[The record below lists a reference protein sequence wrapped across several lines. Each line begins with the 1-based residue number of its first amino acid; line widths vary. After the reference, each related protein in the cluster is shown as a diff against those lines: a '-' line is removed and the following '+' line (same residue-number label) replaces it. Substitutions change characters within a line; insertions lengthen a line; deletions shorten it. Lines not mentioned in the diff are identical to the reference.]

1 MVYVVRVSRVGNG
14 TMRHF
19 KNQAGFTLVELLTVV
34 VIIGLMLAI
43 AVPSINRITQSSA
56 LNNGARQ
63 FSDRMAMARTYAL
76 VNASNVCLV
85 VAYSGTFNAASGSNY
100 LDYTAYGFCVATPSG
115 TSTNYTYID
124 PIQYLPAGVVFG
136 DANAPAGCPG
146 PSAIGITPIPFPLSN
161 SQPVSVWSVNINE
174 YGQIRPLS
182 QPPTFYLI
190 QGYVNTNNDPAVPTP
205 TYPAND
211 MIAIN
216 PITGKAIITKHTTTF

>member
-1 MVYVVRVSRVGNG
+1 
-14 TMRHF
+14 MRHF
-19 KNQAGFTLVELLTVV
+19 KNHVGFTLVELLTVV
-34 VIIGLMLAI
+34 VIIGLLLAI
-43 AVPSINRITQSSA
+43 AVPSINRITQGNA

-63 FSDRMAMARTYAL
+63 FSDRVAMARTYAL

-100 LDYTAYGFCVATPSG
+100 LDYTAYGFCVVTPSATG
-115 TSTNYTYID
+115 PNGTNYTYID

-136 DANAPAGCPG
+136 DNNNPVGCPG
-146 PSAIGITPIPFPLSN
+146 PSAIGIANIPFPLSN

-182 QPPTFYLI
+182 QQPTFYLI
-190 QGYVNTNNDPAVPTP
+190 QGYVNTNSDPAVPTP